1 MPVVQKALPA
11 NSSQQGRADPEA
23 FTRRGSMGSDG
34 EKGPSRGTFYQSETL
49 GGGTQEIWNLKFPG
63 KS

>member
-1 MPVVQKALPA
+1 MPVVQKAPPA